1 MKSELKKTSS
11 QAGLFN
17 AEMRENPY
25 PIYQRLRDDD
35 PVYWDEP
42 SQVWVVTRFDD
53 VAFVLKDPRFSSNRT
68 GAAQGQI
75 TNERYRF
82 MLDIMADKMSEKDE
96 PDHMRLRSLVNKAF
110 ARVAIERW
118 QPIIR
123 KRATHLLD
131 QFRASGRCEFV
142 EDYAIPLP
150 MKTILQLVG
159 IPTED
164 TKQVKS
170 WCDDFANVALNYFLP
185 IPESELESARN
196 SIRAFREYLVSQI
209 AKLESDPQDNLLNAL
224 LIAEH
229 EGHKLSMDELLAN
242 AFVVLTAGN
251 ETTTCLLSNG
261 VAMLAQHP
269 EQLQLLREQ
278 PALIPNAIEEF
289 MRFDSPV
296 QYLGRIATEDVTMES
311 QVIRQGDM
319 VLAVIASANRD
330 ARRFKDPDQFNIE
343 RTDQHHMA
351 FGHGRHY
358 CPGSQL
364 ARMEAVTT
372 FELLLEQLVDFKLS
386 GMDFKDLRHRDNFNI
401 RCLKQL
407 PLELEFRTP

>member
-1 MKSELKKTSS
+1 MKSDFSQTSS
-11 QAGLFN
+11 KASIFN
-17 AEMRENPY
+17 SAMRENPY
-25 PIYQRLRDDD
+25 PTYQRLRDND

-42 SQVWVVTRFDD
+42 LQAWVITRFED

-68 GAAQGQI
+68 GGASGLI

-82 MLDIMADKMSEKDE
+82 MLEIMANKMSEKDE

-118 QPIIR
+118 QPLIR
-123 KRATHLLD
+123 ERAQTLLD
-131 QFRASGRCEFV
+131 QFRTTGQCEFV
-142 EDYAIPLP
+142 EDYAVPLP
-150 MKTILQLVG
+150 MMTILQLVG

-164 TKQVKS
+164 TSQVKG
-170 WCDDFANVALNYFLP
+170 WCDDFANIALNYFLP
-185 IPESELESARN
+185 LPESQLESARN
-196 SIRAFREYLVSQI
+196 SIHAFRQYLVGQVN
-209 AKLESDPQDNLLNAL
+209 KLNTNPEDNLLSAL

-242 AFVVLTAGN
+242 ALLVLTAGN
-251 ETTTCLLSNG
+251 ETTTCLLANG
-261 VAMLAQHP
+261 VATLAQHP
-269 EQLQLLREQ
+269 EQLQRLREQ
-278 PALIPNAIEEF
+278 PDLIPKAIEEF

-296 QYLGRIATEDVTMES
+296 QYLGRITNEEVVMHS
-311 QVIRQGDM
+311 QTIRRGDL

-330 ARRFKDPDQFNIE
+330 ETRFKDPDQFIIE

-351 FGHGRHY
+351 FGHGRHF

-364 ARMEAVTT
+364 SRLEAITT
-372 FELLLEQLVDFKLS
+372 FELLLDELTEFKLANLS
-386 GMDFKDLRHRDNFNI
+386 FDDLKHRENFNI

-407 PLELEFRTP
+407 PLQLKFK